1 MLETA
6 RLTRVRAAVEKLEP
20 ELIAF
25 RRDLHRHPELGWA
38 EIRTTRKLVER
49 LEAAGLQPEVMPRGT
64 GVICDVGATATRRP
78 TVGLRGDMDAL
89 PVQDE
94 TEGDYRSEIDG
105 VCHACGHD
113 AHTTSVLG
121 AGLALAALAADGLQI
136 EPVRL
141 IFQSAEEQMPCG
153 AVEVIRHGYI
163 DGLDR
168 LYALHCDPK
177 IVTGQFGFRVG
188 AITAAATRLRI
199 EIEGPGGHT
208 ARPHLGADL
217 VFAFGEVLSRLP
229 GMLSRRYDP
238 RAVLSLVWGQIH
250 AGAAA
255 NAMPSS
261 GFAEGTLRTLD
272 VHTWM
277 ALTHDVP
284 EMIESILAPLG
295 VKADIE
301 LDDGSPPCVNDAA
314 VIDELRGVAIGAFG
328 RASATDT
335 DQSMGGEDFSWM
347 LQRRPGALVRLGV
360 RPATQ
365 ATAPDLHQGRF
376 DIDEHA
382 IGIGTLFLTLA
393 AQSPG
398 RHDRGANVLRQD
410 HQ

>member
-1 MLETA
+1 MLEIA
-6 RLTRVRAAVEKLEP
+6 RLARVRAAVEKFEP

-49 LEAAGLQPEVMPRGT
+49 LEAAGLQPEVLPRGT

-78 TVGLRGDMDAL
+78 TIGLRGDMDAL

-113 AHTTSVLG
+113 AHTTTVLG
-121 AGLALAALAADGLQI
+121 AGLALAALAADGVEIQ
-136 EPVRL
+136 PVRL
-141 IFQSAEEQMPCG
+141 IFQPAEEQMPCG

-199 EIEGPGGHT
+199 DLEGPGGHT

-229 GMLSRRYDP
+229 AMLSRRYDP

-277 ALTHDVP
+277 SLTHDVP

-301 LDDGSPPCVNDAA
+301 LDDGSPPCVNDAT

-393 AQSPG
+393 AQSA
-398 RHDRGANVLRQD
+398 RSRTDLD
-410 HQ
+410 

>member
-1 MLETA
+1 MLEIA
-6 RLTRVRAAVEKLEP
+6 RLARVRAAVEKFEP

-49 LEAAGLQPEVMPRGT
+49 LEAAGLQPEVLPRGT

-78 TVGLRGDMDAL
+78 TIGLRGDMDAL

-113 AHTTSVLG
+113 AHTTTVLG
-121 AGLALAALAADGLQI
+121 AGLALAALAADGVEIQ
-136 EPVRL
+136 PVRL
-141 IFQSAEEQMPCG
+141 IFQPAEEQMPCG

-199 EIEGPGGHT
+199 DIEGPGGHT

-229 GMLSRRYDP
+229 AMLSRRYDP

-277 ALTHDVP
+277 SLTHDVP

-301 LDDGSPPCVNDAA
+301 LDDGSPPCVNDAT
-314 VIDELRGVAIGAFG
+314 VIDELQGVAIGAFG

-393 AQSPG
+393 AQSA
-398 RHDRGANVLRQD
+398 RSRTDLD
-410 HQ
+410 

>member
-1 MLETA
+1 MLEIA
-6 RLTRVRAAVEKLEP
+6 RLARVRAAVEKFEP

-49 LEAAGLQPEVMPRGT
+49 LEAAGLQPEVLPRGT

-78 TVGLRGDMDAL
+78 TIGLRGDMDAL

-113 AHTTSVLG
+113 AHTTTVLG
-121 AGLALAALAADGLQI
+121 AGLALAALAADGVEIQ
-136 EPVRL
+136 PVRL
-141 IFQSAEEQMPCG
+141 IFQPAEEQMPCG

-199 EIEGPGGHT
+199 DIEGPGGHT

-229 GMLSRRYDP
+229 AMLSRRYDP

-277 ALTHDVP
+277 SLTHDVP

-301 LDDGSPPCVNDAA
+301 LDDGSPPCVNDAT

-393 AQSPG
+393 AQSA
-398 RHDRGANVLRQD
+398 RSRTDLD
-410 HQ
+410 

>member
-1 MLETA
+1 MLEIA
-6 RLTRVRAAVEKLEP
+6 RLARVRAAVEKFEP

-49 LEAAGLQPEVMPRGT
+49 LEAAGLQPEVLPRGT

-78 TVGLRGDMDAL
+78 TIGLRGDMDAL

-113 AHTTSVLG
+113 AHTTTVLG
-121 AGLALAALAADGLQI
+121 AGLALAALAADGVEIQ
-136 EPVRL
+136 PVRL
-141 IFQSAEEQMPCG
+141 IFQPAEEQMPCG

-199 EIEGPGGHT
+199 DLEGPGGHT

-229 GMLSRRYDP
+229 AMLSRRYDP

-277 ALTHDVP
+277 SLTHDVP

-301 LDDGSPPCVNDAA
+301 LDDGSPPCVNDAT
-314 VIDELRGVAIGAFG
+314 VIDELQGVAIGAFG

-393 AQSPG
+393 AQSA
-398 RHDRGANVLRQD
+398 RSRTDLD
-410 HQ
+410 